1 MTITNRETKR
11 DALVALLTTSLVGTS
26 KPAQA
31 IYGYLV
37 GDFGGLSPVIVVSSA
52 GSDREQRAVTSRQKN
67 IFYFVVY
74 TFTLYAEKGTSWKED
89 DCEDRVDLLEKT
101 IAETIAANRSNSD
114 WAFLELDGR
123 SVVDSVMIGGEEFR
137 RESMP
142 VAMTVYD
149 N

>member
-1 MTITNRETKR
+1 MVTNRETGR
-11 DALVALLTTSLVGTS
+11 DALVSLFAAALVGAG
-26 KPAQA
+26 KPAQV
-31 IYGYLV
+31 IYGYLA
-37 GDFGGLSPVIVVSSA
+37 GDFGGQSPVIVVASE

-67 IFYFVVY
+67 LFYYTIY
-74 TFTLYAEKGTSWKED
+74 TFTPYAKKDSSWGED

-101 IAETIAANRSNSD
+101 IAEVITANRSNDD

-123 SVVDSVMIGGEEFR
+123 SVVDSVMIGGAEFR

-142 VAMTVYD
+142 VTMTVYD